1 MRLRI
6 TKCKNTDI
14 FYVIKTIYV
23 NEKQK
28 TKTVEEIGNTAKV
41 KQKSNGEV
49 LYIWVKKH
57 IDELLFCCYYYIMVI
72 SISDKNLI
80 KLCKKSSPILILLIF
95 F

>member
-6 TKCKNTDI
+6 TNCKNTDI

-41 KQKSNGEV
+41 K
-49 LYIWVKKH
+49 
-57 IDELLFCCYYYIMVI
+57 
-72 SISDKNLI
+72 
-80 KLCKKSSPILILLIF
+80 
-95 F
+95 